1 MFGAAPLPDP
11 AEVDRRV
18 AAATAALA
26 ALPPGTPE
34 HRAARVE
41 LATYLFAR
49 YTAAGD
55 EADRAAIAATCRDVL
70 ADPGATARERQAVGL
85 IQPVLTM
92 LALFRPGA
100 AQLPGADDLAG
111 RMREVAAQA
120 DAVSGAT
127 ELPSEVR
134 GVMRAVGGFA
144 GLMEDA
150 QRDDWDGRIA
160 PEDAARFADLP
171 ADLPGREAVTGLL
184 AWLGGPA
191 DAGERAG
198 ELRSALA
205 GLPGDHLL
213 APVLRLDLARAVA
226 GDPATAG
233 RDALD
238 EAAALLE
245 RARDGLEPGGAFHD
259 ETVRSLAGVL
269 LATAAHTPTR
279 AAVER
284 VERAVADVLGRP
296 RDGSPADRGAA
307 ALLQALVDQLRAVV
321 DGDRTAEAVTR
332 GLTEAIGLLPT
343 DHPLRPVAVGQAAAL
358 LADRFLLEG
367 RIANADAALL
377 VADELIR
384 AAATQDDGSAPFLR
398 CVAGLCRV
406 TRAGR
411 VGDGEALG
419 DATAT
424 LRAGLAGLPGHDLMR
439 PTFALV
445 AAVADLQLAAASG
458 DRARL
463 WTAAQAA
470 RQVLD
475 TGPPAGVAQAAAAT
489 LAGMLDTVQGA
500 LAGDPAVVTAAIA
513 RMEADLDDEGDAA
526 VAVADQRVA
535 RRALLGQAYLAAHE
549 LGVDGAADR
558 AVAHLTAAL
567 DLLGERRPGVQRQQ
581 VLHNLALAHRAR
593 GDRSA
598 ALEAGFAALESL
610 AGVVLLQSGA
620 GDAVRTARGAS
631 ADAAMLARWCLDD
644 GEPARAAQAVEL
656 GRGLALHTAVSTARV
671 PDLLRAAG
679 DTELARE
686 WDGAG
691 AATGPV
697 GWAEALS
704 TGLGPSGDLRERVL
718 DVLRATRGGA
728 ALFTAPPLGAV
739 AEALGAV
746 GADVLVYL
754 VPGAVDGDLVLVDRK
769 GGARAVA
776 APGLRVEPTGP
787 PARFVPLCN
796 ITADPVRRRRV
807 LREVLD
813 WAGATVV
820 GPLRAALPGDG
831 APRVV
836 LVPADVLGAVPWAA
850 ARLPGP
856 GPARHACQDMVIS
869 TAASARQLL
878 DVVARV
884 PAATGPAVLVGDPTG
899 SLPRAT
905 EEVTALREGPYPAA
919 VVLDG
924 SAATPDAVL
933 DRLPD
938 AGLVHLACHAVSAE
952 SVDESRL
959 ELTAPLPVR
968 RVLDRAT
975 RRTGT
980 AGPRV
985 VLSSCSSDLTGRDH
999 DEALTLATAFLAA
1012 GAVTAVA
1019 TRWPIL
1025 DRSAGVVAFALHH
1038 FLATGLPAAEALR
1051 RTQLWLLDPARA
1063 PLPGMPEPLRRRC
1076 RRAVLAD
1083 PTVWAA
1089 FGHQGR

>member
-11 AEVDRRV
+11 VEVDRRI

-26 ALPPGTPE
+26 ARSPGTPE

-41 LATYLFAR
+41 LATFLFAR

-100 AQLPGADDLAG
+100 APLPGADDLAG

-120 DAVSGAT
+120 DAVPGAT

-171 ADLPGREAVTGLL
+171 DDLPGREAVTGLL

-191 DAGERAG
+191 DPGNRVG

-205 GLPGDHLL
+205 GLPDDHLL

-284 VERAVADVLGRP
+284 VERAVADVLRRP

-321 DGDRTAEAVTR
+321 DGDRTGEAVTR

-358 LADRFLLEG
+358 LADRFLIEG

-419 DATAT
+419 DAAAT

-513 RMEADLDDEGDAA
+513 RMEADLDAGGDAA

-535 RRALLGQAYLAAHE
+535 RRALLGQALLAAHE
-549 LGVDGAADR
+549 LGVDGAAGR
-558 AVAHLTAAL
+558 AVDHLTVAL
-567 DLLGERRPGVQRQQ
+567 DLLGERRPGVQRHQI
-581 VLHNLALAHRAR
+581 LRGLAQARRAH
-593 GDRSA
+593 GDRPA
-598 ALEAGFAALESL
+598 ALEAGFAALEAL

-631 ADAAMLARWCLDD
+631 ADAAVLARWCLDD
-644 GEPARAAQAVEL
+644 GDPARAAQAVEL

-679 DTELARE
+679 AHRARPGVE
-686 WDGAG
+686 RRGHRDGAG
-691 AATGPV
+691 
-697 GWAEALS
+697 
-704 TGLGPSGDLRERVL
+704 GLGGGAVHRAGLR
-718 DVLRATRGGA
+718 RATCASGCSTSCAPPQRA
-728 ALFTAPPLGAV
+728 PRLFTAPSLDAVGGGAG
-739 AEALGAV
+739 ARSARTCSCTSCPGPSTATWCWSTARAAPGPSRRPGCASSRPGHRRGSFRCCTDHRRPGTAALGAAR
-746 GADVLVYL
+746 GDRLGRSRGRRARC
-754 VPGAVDGDLVLVDRK
+754 VPRCPAT
-769 GGARAVA
+769 AR
-776 APGLRVEPTGP
+776 PGL
-787 PARFVPLCN
+787 
-796 ITADPVRRRRV
+796 
-807 LREVLD
+807 
-813 WAGATVV
+813 
-820 GPLRAALPGDG
+820 
-831 APRVV
+831 V

-856 GPARHACQDMVIS
+856 GPARYACQELVIS

-878 DVVARV
+878 DVAGRSRR
-884 PAATGPAVLVGDPTG
+884 ATGSVVLVGDPTG

-905 EEVTALREGPYPAA
+905 EEVAALRDGPYPGPSSWTGRPPPPTRCWTGCPAPRWCTWP
-919 VVLDG
+919 
-924 SAATPDAVL
+924 ATP
-933 DRLPD
+933 
-938 AGLVHLACHAVSAE
+938 
-952 SVDESRL
+952 SRPSPS
-959 ELTAPLPVR
+959 TSPA
-968 RVLDRAT
+968 
-975 RRTGT
+975 
-980 AGPRV
+980 
-985 VLSSCSSDLTGRDH
+985 SS
-999 DEALTLATAFLAA
+999 
-1012 GAVTAVA
+1012 
-1019 TRWPIL
+1019 
-1025 DRSAGVVAFALHH
+1025 
-1038 FLATGLPAAEALR
+1038 
-1051 RTQLWLLDPARA
+1051 
-1063 PLPGMPEPLRRRC
+1063 
-1076 RRAVLAD
+1076 
-1083 PTVWAA
+1083 
-1089 FGHQGR
+1089 

>member
-11 AEVDRRV
+11 VEVDRRI

-26 ALPPGTPE
+26 ARSPGTPE

-41 LATYLFAR
+41 LATFLFAR

-100 AQLPGADDLAG
+100 APLPGADDLAG

-120 DAVSGAT
+120 DAVPGAT

-191 DAGERAG
+191 DPGNRVG

-205 GLPGDHLL
+205 GLPDDHLL

-245 RARDGLEPGGAFHD
+245 RARDGLAPGGAFHD

-321 DGDRTAEAVTR
+321 DGDRTGEAVTR

-358 LADRFLLEG
+358 LADRFLFEG

-419 DATAT
+419 DAAAT

-513 RMEADLDDEGDAA
+513 RMEADLDAGGDAA

-535 RRALLGQAYLAAHE
+535 RRALLGQALLAAHE
-549 LGVDGAADR
+549 LGVDGAAGR
-558 AVAHLTAAL
+558 AVDHLTVAL
-567 DLLGERRPGVQRQQ
+567 DLLGERRPGVQRHQI
-581 VLHNLALAHRAR
+581 LRGLAQARRAH
-593 GDRSA
+593 GDRPA
-598 ALEAGFAALESL
+598 ALEAGFAALEAL

-631 ADAAMLARWCLDD
+631 ADAAVLARWCLDD
-644 GEPARAAQAVEL
+644 GDRRAPRRPSSWAAAWRCTPPCPPRGSRTCCAPPATPSSP
-656 GRGLALHTAVSTARV
+656 GSGTARS
-671 PDLLRAAG
+671 PRRGRWAG
-679 DTELARE
+679 RRRC
-686 WDGAG
+686 
-691 AATGPV
+691 PP
-697 GWAEALS
+697 GWV
-704 TGLGPSGDLRERVL
+704 R
-718 DVLRATRGGA
+718 RATCASGCWTSCAPPQRA
-728 ALFTAPPLGAV
+728 PRLFTAPLLDAVGA
-739 AEALGAV
+739 ALGTV

-754 VPGAVDGDLVLVDRK
+754 VPGAVDGHLVLVDR
-769 GGARAVA
+769 GGRARAVA
-776 APGLRVEPTGP
+776 APGLRVEPNGP
-787 PARFVPLCN
+787 PARLVAVAERQRAP
-796 ITADPVRRRRV
+796 
-807 LREVLD
+807 
-813 WAGATVV
+813 
-820 GPLRAALPGDG
+820 RAAAPG
-831 APRVV
+831 
-836 LVPADVLGAVPWAA
+836 
-850 ARLPGP
+850 
-856 GPARHACQDMVIS
+856 
-869 TAASARQLL
+869 
-878 DVVARV
+878 
-884 PAATGPAVLVGDPTG
+884 AAT
-899 SLPRAT
+899 R
-905 EEVTALREGPYPAA
+905 
-919 VVLDG
+919 
-924 SAATPDAVL
+924 
-933 DRLPD
+933 
-938 AGLVHLACHAVSAE
+938 
-952 SVDESRL
+952 
-959 ELTAPLPVR
+959 
-968 RVLDRAT
+968 
-975 RRTGT
+975 
-980 AGPRV
+980 
-985 VLSSCSSDLTGRDH
+985 
-999 DEALTLATAFLAA
+999 
-1012 GAVTAVA
+1012 
-1019 TRWPIL
+1019 
-1025 DRSAGVVAFALHH
+1025 
-1038 FLATGLPAAEALR
+1038 
-1051 RTQLWLLDPARA
+1051 
-1063 PLPGMPEPLRRRC
+1063 
-1076 RRAVLAD
+1076 
-1083 PTVWAA
+1083 
-1089 FGHQGR
+1089 